1 MVDAPGALN
10 KQASLGLEPFG
21 PDVWYMTRQCDLQSA
36 KAKNGG
42 QSLDLETGHGGSW
55 ARRSLTLLTPT
66 TKCAHEEC
74 PLERFGERDAFS

>member
-10 KQASLGLEPFG
+10 KPASLGLEPFG

-42 QSLDLETGHGGSW
+42 
-55 ARRSLTLLTPT
+55 
-66 TKCAHEEC
+66 
-74 PLERFGERDAFS
+74 